1 MGDRRATTANYDT
14 AGTKESEV
22 SLSRFDDGVYLVMKS
37 GRETERRDPEARLLN
52 DERRRRSTLLP
63 RNTTDEEV
71 EEGDD
76 GIEMGD
82 RSSLDRQRLEL
93 QMRQFEADFVHF
105 RNSFERV
112 KETVTNKGRELLRDQ
127 KRIELLNDEL
137 NPRTLTPFKELIKTT
152 QKHDYL
158 HERARF
164 LKQVA
169 DTAKR
174 KTSLMFRI
182 NGSYFRKRG
191 HKIGYFGD
199 L

>member
-1 MGDRRATTANYDT
+1 
-14 AGTKESEV
+14 
-22 SLSRFDDGVYLVMKS
+22 
-37 GRETERRDPEARLLN
+37 
-52 DERRRRSTLLP
+52 
-63 RNTTDEEV
+63 
-71 EEGDD
+71 
-76 GIEMGD
+76 
-82 RSSLDRQRLEL
+82 
-93 QMRQFEADFVHF
+93 MRQFEADFVHF

-112 KETVTNKGRELLRDQ
+112 KETVTSKGREILRDQ

-137 NPRTLTPFKELIKTT
+137 NPRTLTPFKELIKST

-174 KTSLMFRI
+174 KNSLMFRI

-199 L
+199 I

>member
-82 RSSLDRQRLEL
+82 KSSLDRQ
-93 QMRQFEADFVHF
+93 
-105 RNSFERV
+105 
-112 KETVTNKGRELLRDQ
+112 
-127 KRIELLNDEL
+127 
-137 NPRTLTPFKELIKTT
+137 
-152 QKHDYL
+152 
-158 HERARF
+158 
-164 LKQVA
+164 
-169 DTAKR
+169 
-174 KTSLMFRI
+174 
-182 NGSYFRKRG
+182 
-191 HKIGYFGD
+191 
-199 L
+199 